1 MEGHGI
7 MKDHGRS
14 AVSVKENNLIP
25 LRATSIKDENA
36 GSILILTSYEPRFR
50 DTGINYENY
59 EVIFIGKRI
68 INSPEQ
74 IRTAVA
80 GSRVPHD

>member
-1 MEGHGI
+1 LRYQGIKSRGGVKLHIKPVPRMEGHGI

-36 GSILILTSYEPRFR
+36 G
-50 DTGINYENY
+50 G
-59 EVIFIGKRI
+59 IFILKG
-68 INSPEQ
+68 
-74 IRTAVA
+74 
-80 GSRVPHD
+80 

>member
-36 GSILILTSYEPRFR
+36 GGIFILTSYEPRFR